1 MRRVLFFGIYLTL
14 LTLAT
19 STSAQRFQAGLLAGL
34 NMGQIHGDDLAG
46 YHQPGLN
53 AGMRT
58 TADLSKKLRLGVE
71 FLYSQQGSDRVP
83 GDPFSRPYDR
93 IRLNM
98 VEVPVMLML
107 SEWKF
112 QLAAGLSYSRLIDYR
127 IRDIGGVEISSN
139 YILDPN
145 GLSGLLGVTWLFEN
159 RWGLDM
165 RWTRAI
171 LPMDS
176 TPASGQGNIAVDR
189 FFSYFVSLRA
199 LYRLG
204 G

>member
-1 MRRVLFFGIYLTL
+1 MRRLLCLSIVFVL
-14 LTLAT
+14 LTAAT
-19 STSAQRFQAGLLAGL
+19 PILAQRFQAGLLAGL

-53 AGMRT
+53 AGLRT
-58 TADLSKKLRLGVE
+58 SASLSNKLNLGIE

-83 GDPFSRPYDR
+83 GDPFSRPYDN

-107 SEWKF
+107 TEWKF
-112 QLAAGLSYSRLIDYR
+112 QLAAGMSYSRLINYS
-127 IRDIGGVEISSN
+127 IRDIGGVQVSSN

-145 GLSGLLGVTWLFEN
+145 GLSGLLGATWLFEN

-176 TPASGQGNIAVDR
+176 RPSSGSGVTVDR
-189 FFSYFVSLRA
+189 FYSYFVSLRA

>member
-1 MRRVLFFGIYLTL
+1 MRRLLCLSIVLVL
-14 LTLAT
+14 LTAAT
-19 STSAQRFQAGLLAGL
+19 PISAQRFQAGLLAGL

-53 AGMRT
+53 AGLRT
-58 TADLSKKLRLGVE
+58 TASLSNKLNLGIE

-83 GDPFSRPYDR
+83 GDPFSRPYDN

-107 SEWKF
+107 TEWKF
-112 QLAAGLSYSRLIDYR
+112 QLAAGLSYSRLINYS
-127 IRDIGGVEISSN
+127 IRDIGGVQVSSN

-145 GLSGLLGVTWLFEN
+145 GLSGLLGATWLFEN

-176 TPASGQGNIAVDR
+176 RPSSGSGVTVDR
-189 FFSYFVSLRA
+189 FYSYFVSLRA